1 MWSSIL
7 GEGNSEIELLDT
19 LLRSDGILDKSL
31 HFDRSDGLSNAVL
44 GSPLTKKI
52 DDEVSG
58 TSENECWVGVIGDV
72 SFCGTRQAFR

>member
-7 GEGNSEIELLDT
+7 GEGSSEIELLET

-52 DDEVSG
+52 DDEVSEPSG
-58 TSENECWVGVIGDV
+58 NECWVGVSGEV
-72 SFCGTRQAFR
+72 SFRVTTQAFR